1 MIPANLSSR
10 LSKIFKFNTIEL
22 SLNNYCTLSCL
33 GCPRVEQDSIRA
45 KNVEYNSI
53 VAFLEILNSD
63 RVVLCGGHGE
73 PTLYDHFHELLD
85 SLSLNDGHSLI
96 HISTNGE
103 TIFHHFRASAF
114 SEKQKGKIIFQVAI
128 DGHNNEIHTITRRN
142 GNLALV
148 IENVHKLHEFGFKV
162 EIVSTRHLENEKYS
176 QEIVDF
182 VQRELGE
189 DVHFRDTTHLNAVVK
204 SPTVTSKRG
213 DVSILYQNR
222 DVQIRQGELYTPRED
237 FLYIDFDGALY
248 PCPSF
253 IKHRTS
259 LKPPVLDNGKKATES
274 LKEFFDFRKTF
285 CQCYQKEGDLRQCV
299 VNCGSYRNFQYD
311 YIEDIEAMK

>member
-1 MIPANLSSR
+1 MIPANLISR

-33 GCPRVEQDSIRA
+33 GCPRVELENPRA
-45 KNVEYNSI
+45 KNVGYKSVI
-53 VAFLEILNSD
+53 AFLEILNSD
-63 RVVLCGGHGE
+63 RIVLCGGHGE

-85 SLSLNDGHSLI
+85 CLSSNDAHPLI

-103 TIFHHFRASAF
+103 TIFQKFRANDF

-142 GNLALV
+142 GNLSLV
-148 IENVHKLHEFGFKV
+148 IENVRKLLDFGFKV

-176 QEIVDF
+176 REIVDF
-182 VQRELGE
+182 VRHELDE

-213 DVSILYQNR
+213 DVSILYQGR
-222 DVQIRQGELYTPRED
+222 DIQIRQGELYTPRED
-237 FLYIDFDGALY
+237 FLYIDYDGSLY

-253 IKHRTS
+253 IRHKTS
-259 LKPPVLDNGKKATES
+259 LKPPILGDDKRATES
-274 LKEFFDFRKTF
+274 LKEFFDFRKSF